1 MKKIFASLMVT
12 LTLGTT
18 QFAPAHAFSFNVTD
32 VTDVVKPELSVLAPL
47 MPRFV
52 EDAAKW
58 PVKPSQAAIIA
69 QEAHPGSIVLGV
81 KLLPSGQYAVTL
93 RIGGS
98 VQKVLVDATSGAT
111 G

>member
-1 MKKIFASLMVT
+1 MKSILTSLLLT
-12 LTLGTT
+12 LALGTT
-18 QFAPAHAFSFNVTD
+18 QFAPAHAFS
-32 VTDVVKPELSVLAPL
+32 LSVLDGVKVDLPAFSQPTARL
-47 MPRFV
+47 AQ
-52 EDAAKW
+52 DAGKW

-69 QEAHPGSIVLGV
+69 QDAYPGSIVLGV

-93 RIGGS
+93 KIGGS

>member
-1 MKKIFASLMVT
+1 MKTILTSLL
-12 LTLGTT
+12 LTLALGIT
-18 QFAPAHAFSFNVTD
+18 QFAPAHAFSLSETEG
-32 VTDVVKPELSVLAPL
+32 VKPIFSILMQATPRLA
-47 MPRFV
+47 
-52 EDAAKW
+52 EDAVKW

-98 VQKVLVDATSGAT
+98 VQKVLVDATSGTT

>member
-1 MKKIFASLMVT
+1 MNKIFASLMVT
-12 LTLGTT
+12 LALGTT
-18 QFAPAHAFSFNVTD
+18 QFAPAHAFSFNETD
-32 VTDVVKPELSVLAPL
+32 GLKPDLSIFAQP
-47 MPRFV
+47 MPRLV
-52 EDAAKW
+52 QDVGKW

-98 VQKVLVDATSGAT
+98 VQKVLVDATSGSL

>member
-12 LTLGTT
+12 LALGIT
-18 QFAPAHAFSFNVTD
+18 QFAPAHAFSFSGTD
-32 VTDVVKPELSVLAPL
+32 GVRPVFSVLTPS
-47 MPRFV
+47 MPRFT

>member
-1 MKKIFASLMVT
+1 MVT
-12 LTLGTT
+12 LALGIT
-18 QFAPAHAFSFNVTD
+18 QFAPAHAFSFNETD
-32 VTDVVKPELSVLAPL
+32 VTDGVRPVFSLLTPS
-47 MPRFV
+47 MPRFT